1 MKKEVITAPE
11 GAKYLSDFMTE
22 IPANCIFDKG
32 RTGCG
37 GTELA
42 LRNNK
47 HTIIVMPYVNLVIN
61 KVTQHSGKVLGV
73 YEGVLNDDI
82 EEYIRTHEL

>member
-1 MKKEVITAPE
+1 M
-11 GAKYLSDFMTE
+11 SE
-22 IPANCIFDKG
+22 IPVNCIFDKG

-42 LRNNK
+42 LSPTNGK

-61 KVTQHSGKVLGV
+61 KEMQHNGNVLGV
-73 YEGVLNDDI
+73 YQGISDEDI
-82 EEYIRTHEL
+82 KHYIRTHEI

>member
-1 MKKEVITAPE
+1 
-11 GAKYLSDFMTE
+11 MTE
-22 IPANCIFDKG
+22 IPVNCIFDKG

-47 HTIIVMPYVNLVIN
+47 NTIIVMPYVNLVIN
-61 KVTQHSGKVLGV
+61 KEVQHDGRVLGV
-73 YEGVLNDDI
+73 YQGISNEDI
-82 EEYIRTHEL
+82 EEYIRIHEF